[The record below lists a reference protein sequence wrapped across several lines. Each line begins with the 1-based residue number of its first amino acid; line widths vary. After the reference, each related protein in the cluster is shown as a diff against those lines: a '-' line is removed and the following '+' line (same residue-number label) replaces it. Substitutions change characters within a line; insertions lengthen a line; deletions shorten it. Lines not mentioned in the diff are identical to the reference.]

1 MDEILSL
8 LVQCNK
14 SEKASAEAGIS
25 GLMVPGKI
33 NRYTASLRQVD
44 LRAAGKDV
52 LLFSGPE
59 AAVHLLSEPE
69 FAKELYRCL
78 MENGIDRMPFV
89 ISDAAY
95 KNAVDEF
102 RVRSKAG
109 TLPEAMKITRYDLRD
124 TKQEEELF
132 NSEQAV
138 IGLFGSENVE
148 IIDEGDR

>member
-1 MDEILSL
+1 MDMKRLMEQAQQMQKKLKKIEEELDETVYEGTTGGSEGVSVKIKGNNETVEISIHEDL
-8 LVQCNK
+8 L
-14 SEKASAEAGIS
+14 
-25 GLMVPGKI
+25 
-33 NRYTASLRQVD
+33 
-44 LRAAGKDV
+44 
-52 LLFSGPE
+52 
-59 AAVHLLSEPE
+59 
-69 FAKELYRCL
+69 AKELYRCL
-78 MENGIDRMPFV
+78 MENGIDRIPFV